1 MMNERRHA
9 WEDVIDDEIRALTRN
24 YAARMGLRNRPALL
38 CIDNYNAVFGDRPQP
53 LLEAIERFPGSCGL
67 AAWDA
72 LEPTR
77 RLMAAARKAAIPIIH
92 TTADLANR
100 ASAAATRATKRAIGG
115 RDPEWDFAHFPDLAP
130 QSGELVIRKTRA
142 SAFYG
147 TALSAHLVQL
157 GVDTL
162 VICGNSTSGCVR
174 ASVNEAFMHGYSV
187 ALVEDCVFDRNWL
200 SHKVNLY
207 DMNTKYGDVI
217 FVDEAVDY
225 IADHAGWPAGALVR
239 NDLAHNAGG
248 SPRETAAGERLV
260 VSRSRGGAD

>member
-1 MMNERRHA
+1 MVIERRHT
-9 WEDVIDDEIRALTRN
+9 WEDVIDDEIRAVTRN
-24 YAARMGLRNRPALL
+24 YAARMGLRGRPALL

-53 LLEAIERFPGSCGL
+53 LLEAIERFPSTCGT

-72 LEPTR
+72 LEPTK
-77 RLMAAARKAAIPIIH
+77 RLMTAARQASIPVIH

-100 ASAAATRATKRAIGG
+100 STAAAISGTKRAIGG

-130 QSGELVIRKTRA
+130 QSGELLIRKTRA
-142 SAFYG
+142 SAFFG
-147 TALSAHLVQL
+147 TPLSAHLVQL

-174 ASVNEAFMHGYSV
+174 ASVNEAYMHGYSV
-187 ALVEDCVFDRNWL
+187 AVVEDCVFDRNWL

-217 FVDEAVDY
+217 FVDEAVEY
-225 IADHAGWPAGALVR
+225 IANHAGWPASAQPR
-239 NDLAHNAGG
+239 NDRALRTPAV
-248 SPRETAAGERLV
+248 AAR
-260 VSRSRGGAD
+260 

>member
-1 MMNERRHA
+1 MVNERRHT

-24 YAARMGLRNRPALL
+24 YASRMGLRGRPALL

-53 LLEAIERFPGSCGL
+53 LLEAIERFPGTCGL
-67 AAWDA
+67 AAWNA

-77 RLMAAARKAAIPIIH
+77 RLMAAARQADIPVIH

-115 RDPEWDFAHFPDLAP
+115 RDAEWDFAHFPELTP
-130 QSGELVIRKTRA
+130 HSGELLIRKTRA

-147 TALSAHLVQL
+147 TPLSAHLVQL

-187 ALVEDCVFDRNWL
+187 GIVEDCVFDRNWL

-239 NDLAHNAGG
+239 DDRAQRAADAPALAA
-248 SPRETAAGERLV
+248 S
-260 VSRSRGGAD
+260 